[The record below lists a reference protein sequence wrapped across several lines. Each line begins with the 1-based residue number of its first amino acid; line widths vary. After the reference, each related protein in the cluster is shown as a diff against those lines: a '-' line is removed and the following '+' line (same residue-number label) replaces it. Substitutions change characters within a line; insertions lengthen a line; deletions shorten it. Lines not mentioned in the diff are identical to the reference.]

1 MGTLTDNVEN
11 AKAWWESKTIIG
23 TIILIVTY
31 VIRIVKPEWASIEIE
46 AGVDEVFNQAEAI
59 ASQGDA
65 LWVTISNALGSILI
79 ALGLRNPEK
88 KPVSI
93 LGKKIA

>member
-1 MGTLTDNVEN
+1 MGPISDTVQD
-11 AKAWWESKTIIG
+11 AKAWWQSKTIIG

-46 AGVDEVFNQAEAI
+46 AGVNEVFDQAQQI
-59 ASQGDA
+59 ASQADA
-65 LWVTISNALGSILI
+65 LWVTLSQSLGAILV

-88 KPVSI
+88 RPVTV
-93 LGKKIA
+93 LGKRIS